1 MADNKPHPSPRND
14 DVEQQPTLLQRLTDL
29 ALSVPHFI
37 RDEIWRVR
45 SLEARS
51 WKGRCFGLLRM
62 SALTI
67 EGIRANRLAVQAAS
81 LGYYTLIALG
91 PLVAI
96 AIMISSFVI
105 RENSKEKIV
114 DALTELTY
122 FIAPPAEQ
130 AALQSTF
137 TTNGNLLHGINNLPD
152 VDDELAGVT
161 TPATATLSRP
171 NFTAGTAPSSTHG
184 SDGLSHPLTPGHIH
198 TPGHPVTPPAA
209 NAAVAGIT
217 GAPDAIA
224 KAAVVQAQQK
234 QNEEEAKEE
243 IQPSSH
249 LVNIINELV
258 TNARS
263 GTVGIV
269 GSLTLIVISIGLI
282 GNIEKTFN
290 AIWGVGRGRSLIQQV
305 FIYWTLITL
314 GAVLGAAALTLGL
327 ANIAASTFE
336 QLPLGGTFLKDLFL
350 QSSSFLA
357 FLLVVFLLSSFY
369 RFIPNTRVHWQ
380 PSLVGGLIVALLLYA
395 NQFFSFLYI
404 GFVVRQGSLFGA
416 VGILPVL
423 LFGLFIF
430 WLLILLGGQITYAIQ
445 NVNTLTH
452 QRVWD
457 NVSHRTQELLA
468 LTTLLLVGRRYE
480 SCSRPYSAAELAQ
493 RIRVPANVLNSTLN
507 SLCSIGYLCTVTSS
521 VRSGRDEDTQDRY
534 QPGRPLNRIT
544 LAEFKQ
550 TFEKWG
556 NNDGAVVL
564 RDLDPLLA
572 FYSNNLLKIPA
583 DNAANQSL
591 QALFAE
597 YDPYRL
603 HTDAEA
609 QPAVQQG

>member
-1 MADNKPHPSPRND
+1 MADNTQRPAPRND
-14 DVEQQPTLLQRLTDL
+14 DSDPQPTLLQRLTEL
-29 ALSVPHFI
+29 VLSVPHFI

-51 WKGRCFGLLRM
+51 WKGRFFGLLRM

-67 EGIRANRLAVQAAS
+67 EGIRSNRLAVQAAS

-105 RENSKEKIV
+105 RDNSKEKIV
-114 DALTELTY
+114 HALTELTY
-122 FIAPPAEQ
+122 FIAPPTEQ
-130 AALQSTF
+130 AATLQERYMHA
-137 TTNGNLLHGINNLPD
+137 NGSYAMDTRLPTESEGVVLESIPAATD
-152 VDDELAGVT
+152 ASSQPSAQAEAAAELA
-161 TPATATLSRP
+161 
-171 NFTAGTAPSSTHG
+171 
-184 SDGLSHPLTPGHIH
+184 
-198 TPGHPVTPPAA
+198 
-209 NAAVAGIT
+209 
-217 GAPDAIA
+217 
-224 KAAVVQAQQK
+224 
-234 QNEEEAKEE
+234 EEEAKED
-243 IQPSSH
+243 IRPSTH

-258 TNARS
+258 SNARS
-263 GTVGIV
+263 GTMGVI

-290 AIWGVGRGRSLIQQV
+290 AIWGVRRGRSLVQQV

-314 GAVLGAAALTLGL
+314 GAVLGTAALTLGL
-327 ANIAASTFE
+327 ANMAADTFE

-350 QSSSFLA
+350 QSSSFIA
-357 FLLVVFLLSSFY
+357 FVLVVLLLSSFY
-369 RFIPNTRVHWQ
+369 RFIPNIRVRWQ
-380 PSLVGGLIVALLLYA
+380 PSLVGGLTVALLLYA
-395 NQFFSFLYI
+395 NQSLSFLYI

-452 QRVWD
+452 QRVWN

-468 LTTLLLVGRRYE
+468 LTTLILVARRYDA
-480 SCSRPYSAAELAQ
+480 CGRPYSAGELAR

-507 SLCSIGYLCTVTSS
+507 LLSSIGYLSIVTAPERTSADS
-521 VRSGRDEDTQDRY
+521 DTQERY

-550 TFEKWG
+550 TLEKWG
-556 NNDGAVVL
+556 NNDGANIL
-564 RDLDPLLA
+564 SDLDPLLT
-572 FYSNNLLKIPA
+572 FYNAKLLRIPA
-583 DNAANQSL
+583 DNEANQSL
-591 QALFAE
+591 QTLFAE
-597 YDPYRL
+597 FDPQQPTAASL
-603 HTDAEA
+603 KDA
-609 QPAVQQG
+609 